1 MENTLKR
8 KWLVWGPQT
17 IQNFI
22 KFGTE
27 LPSGIMSRYQ
37 SKDLGVT
44 ELDFDEIRPDF
55 AQIHGKY
62 PKTEMV
68 SWGSINYSEF
78 HKIWHRASQWHYES
92 IPIKKFGGNRA
103 RF

>member
-27 LPSGIMSRYQ
+27 LPTGIMSRYQ
-37 SKDLGVT
+37 SKNVGVT
-44 ELDFDEIRPDF
+44 ELDFDKIMLDF
-55 AQIHGKY
+55 A
-62 PKTEMV
+62 
-68 SWGSINYSEF
+68 
-78 HKIWHRASQWHYES
+78 
-92 IPIKKFGGNRA
+92 
-103 RF
+103 